1 VFDQDPDA
9 TNSAVT
15 PDRVTPARQDDLKV
29 GDGRMEAL
37 LPPLSW
43 SMLRLHQVRGR

>member
-1 VFDQDPDA
+1 
-9 TNSAVT
+9 VT
-15 PDRVTPARQDDLKV
+15 PDRITPSRQNELKV

-43 SMLRLHQVRGR
+43 SMLRLHQDRGR